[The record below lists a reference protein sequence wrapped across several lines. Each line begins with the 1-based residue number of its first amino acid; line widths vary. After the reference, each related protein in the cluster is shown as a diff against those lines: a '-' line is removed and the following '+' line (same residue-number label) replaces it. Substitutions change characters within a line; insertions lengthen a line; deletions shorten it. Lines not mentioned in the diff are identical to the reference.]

1 MQIICELFKILEN
14 SYLEFY
20 NSENRQIICQDA
32 QLNKLY
38 LLVTL
43 VGILVKLKLPVLIKL
58 NKMAENKWK
67 L

>member
-1 MQIICELFKILEN
+1 MQIICQN
-14 SYLEFY
+14 
-20 NSENRQIICQDA
+20 A

-38 LLVTL
+38 LLVKL
-43 VGILVKLKLPVLIKL
+43 VGILVKLKLPVSNKL